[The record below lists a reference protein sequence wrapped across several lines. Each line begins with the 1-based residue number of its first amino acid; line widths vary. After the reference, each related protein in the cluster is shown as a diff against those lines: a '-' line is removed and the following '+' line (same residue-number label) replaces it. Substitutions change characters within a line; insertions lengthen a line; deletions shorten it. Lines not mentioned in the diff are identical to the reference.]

1 MRETPDPRSQIGG
14 TLKSSKKIYKA
25 IGRLTFRAHRQDR
38 VPEYQQPMT
47 QGHIRAKIHGKPGIG
62 QTSRV

>member
-1 MRETPDPRSQIGG
+1 MRGTPDPRSQIDG

-25 IGRLTFRAHRQDR
+25 IGRLTLRAHRQDR

-47 QGHIRAKIHGKPGIG
+47 RICIRYGAGIG
-62 QTSRV
+62 QASRV